1 MGEISAKDV
10 SELRKMTGA
19 GMMDCKKALTEAE
32 GSVERAVEIL
42 RVKGIAK
49 AAGKSDRATREG
61 LVVMKLGAGSKSGAI
76 VEVNCETDFVARTD
90 DFKAVAAGIV
100 SHILNGKS
108 GVVTGEEGEALLHE
122 SFHCDNSKNV
132 EEFVKEG
139 VAKLGENMR
148 IGKFSRFEISGGFG
162 IVNFYDHMNG
172 KVGVLIELG
181 TDDEAFAAT
190 EELKLIAE
198 EIAIHICAFS
208 PEFISP
214 EDVPADTLEKEKAIY
229 REQTLAEG
237 KPENIVERIVTGR
250 LGKYYSE
257 VCLLKQAFYR
267 DETGKQTV
275 EDFIKSASGGHSVSV
290 KRFSRIQLG
299 G

>member
-10 SELRKMTGA
+10 AELRKMTGA
-19 GMMDCKKALTEAE
+19 GMMDCKKALTEAD
-32 GSVERAVEIL
+32 GSVEKAVEIL

-61 LVVMKLGAGSKSGAI
+61 LVVMKLGDGAKSGAI

-90 DFKAVAAGIV
+90 DFKAVAGGIV
-100 SHILNGKS
+100 DHILEGKS
-108 GVVTGEEGEALLHE
+108 GDFSGGDGETLLGET
-122 SFHCDNSKNV
+122 FHGDSSKTV

-148 IGKFSRFEISGGFG
+148 IGKFSRFQVEGALGA
-162 IVNFYDHMNG
+162 VNFYNHMNG
-172 KVGVLIELG
+172 KVGVLIELAA
-181 TDDEAFAAT
+181 DDAEFAGSP
-190 EELKLIAE
+190 ELAAIAE
-198 EIAIHICAFS
+198 EVAIHICAFS
-208 PEFISP
+208 PEYVSP
-214 EDVPADTLEKEKAIY
+214 EEIPAEVLEKEKQIY

-237 KPENIVERIVTGR
+237 KPENIVDRIVTGR
-250 LGKYYSE
+250 LGKFYSE

-275 EDFIKSASGGHSVSV
+275 EDFIKTAAGGKNVSV
-290 KRFSRIQLG
+290 KRYSRIQLG